1 MNLPVRNIAG
11 KIVASLRVRDDVF
24 DVPINQALVHQVT
37 VGQLSNARR
46 GTAYIKN
53 RSKVSGGGRKPWR
66 QKGTGMARAGSIR
79 APHWRGGGATF
90 GGQTRNFTHRTPK
103 RMKRLALVVAISA
116 KRRDGDLKILER
128 FAAESAKTQEVATL
142 LDALGAMPPTLL
154 VADGAEPEMLRA
166 ARNIP
171 RIKMLPASLLNALDL
186 MKHRS
191 IVMTVDAVRVAE
203 QRWGGKPYR
212 RSKEAARPAA

>member
-1 MNLPVRNIAG
+1 M
-11 KIVASLRVRDDVF
+11 
-24 DVPINQALVHQVT
+24 NQALVHQVV
-37 VGQLSNARR
+37 VGQLANARR

-53 RSKVSGGGRKPWR
+53 RSQVSGGGRKPWR

-103 RMKRLALVVAISA
+103 RMRRLALVTAISA
-116 KRRDGDLKILER
+116 KRRDGDLTVLES
-128 FAAESAKTQEVATL
+128 FAVESPKTREVAGVL
-142 LDALGAMPPTLL
+142 SALNAVMPVLL
-154 VADGAEPEMLRA
+154 VADGADPEVLRA

-186 MKHRS
+186 IRHQS
-191 IVMTVDAVRVAE
+191 IVMTVDAIREAE

-212 RSKEAARPAA
+212 RSKEPAQPVA